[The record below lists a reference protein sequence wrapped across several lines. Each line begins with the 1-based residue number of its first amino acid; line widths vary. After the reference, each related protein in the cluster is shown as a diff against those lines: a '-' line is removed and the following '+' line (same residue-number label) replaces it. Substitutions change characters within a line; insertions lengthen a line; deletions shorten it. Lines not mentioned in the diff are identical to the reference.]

1 METKQKSL
9 PSEKLQK
16 EFEDNPL
23 KILENIRNE
32 KEEQLDE
39 PIASK
44 NDINSNSNSN
54 ESSLPNETNIS
65 FKKEKNEN
73 NFAGNVDFKIKK
85 NSLKNVNKK
94 MINKDGNSNVN
105 FNVNFN
111 VNNLNIIGSNYN
123 KTNCKNNFINYNYN
137 SNNNINSDSNNISVN
152 NLFLF
157 NFNTINHNTD
167 YVNNNSIKNYECKNN
182 TCLRKN
188 SEEANSTSSQSND
201 DDNKN
206 NSNNSNNSNN
216 NNTTNNISNIG
227 INSHNNIITQKNKY
241 KLLIL
246 SDINI
251 LLDNLKTFKGSIVSQ
266 EFIDNLNDEKDLIIL
281 FNNILPH
288 ICTIMCLEYGNYFFQ
303 KFLKK
308 LNIKQKLIIYQIIK
322 PNFYIIAANKFGT
335 HSIQSLINNIESQYE
350 LLALSQLIS
359 KNMYFLFINNNSY
372 HIIMKIILDFPEE
385 QRHFLNLFLVLN
397 VEKIIIN
404 CNGAFCVNKFIINNK
419 DLNLRALLIQNL
431 KNHIKQLIFN
441 KYCCI
446 NLLLILEKFGI
457 EWGRFIIK
465 EIQEN
470 FESLCEHP
478 VSNLFINKV
487 LLFLN
492 NNYLFDLKVFLWSL
506 YKNIVL
512 MKNLISNKNNNN
524 IINQLIN
531 LSDEAQKKYLL
542 LLLNSNGNL

>member
-54 ESSLPNETNIS
+54 SNESSLPNETNIS

-73 NFAGNVDFKIKK
+73 NFEGNIDFKTKK
-85 NSLKNVNKK
+85 NFLKNVNKK
-94 MINKDGNSNVN
+94 MSNKDGNSNVN

-123 KTNCKNNFINYNYN
+123 KTNCKNNFINYNSN

-201 DDNKN
+201 DDNK
-206 NSNNSNNSNN
+206 NNSNNSNN

-308 LNIKQKLIIYQIIK
+308 LNIKQKLIIYKIIE

-397 VEKIIIN
+397 IEKIIIN

-524 IINQLIN
+524 IINQLIS
-531 LSDEAQKKYLL
+531 LSDEDQKKYLL

>member
-1 METKQKSL
+1 METNQKSL

-73 NFAGNVDFKIKK
+73 NFAGNIDFKTKK
-85 NSLKNVNKK
+85 NFLKNVNKK
-94 MINKDGNSNVN
+94 MSNKDGNSNVN
-105 FNVNFN
+105 FNVN
-111 VNNLNIIGSNYN
+111 NLNIIDSNYN
-123 KTNCKNNFINYNYN
+123 KTNCENNFINYNSN

-206 NSNNSNNSNN
+206 NSNNSNNNN
-216 NNTTNNISNIG
+216 STNNISNIG

-308 LNIKQKLIIYQIIK
+308 LNIKQKLIIYKIIE

-419 DLNLRALLIQNL
+419 DLKLRALLIQNL

-512 MKNLISNKNNNN
+512 MKNIISNKNNNN

-531 LSDEAQKKYLL
+531 LSDEDQKKYLL